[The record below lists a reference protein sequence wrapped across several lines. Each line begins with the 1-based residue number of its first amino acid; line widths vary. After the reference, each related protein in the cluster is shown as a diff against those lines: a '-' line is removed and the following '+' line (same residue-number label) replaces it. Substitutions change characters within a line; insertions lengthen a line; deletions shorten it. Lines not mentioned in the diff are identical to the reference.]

1 MTGGFVWTDDRV
13 RAALGLSAVDAGAS
27 GFASDAADGT
37 LRFRGVSTDS
47 RTAGEGDLFVAL
59 EGDNFDGHDY
69 VIAALERGAKG
80 AVVSRHVE
88 AEGDAR
94 FYPVDDTLHALGCLA
109 GYRRTRLSA
118 AVVGITGSS
127 GKTGTKDLTRA
138 ALEGSRTLHSTRG
151 NLNNR
156 VGLPLTLLDA
166 PDDVEV
172 VVLEMGTNEPGEIR
186 TLTEIA
192 GPEIGVVTTVS
203 ETHIEKLESLEGVLG
218 EKLDLLRGL
227 PDDGKAVVGDEPS
240 ILPDEARRVHPDVRV
255 AGWGDR
261 ADDDLRPADATM
273 DDQGHWS
280 FSWHGE
286 PVRLRVPGR
295 HSVLNALLALTVAD
309 MLDVPAAEAAR
320 GVSTLEASSMR
331 GEIRQLGEL
340 TLLLD
345 CYNANP
351 QSTRA
356 ALDLLVAMEPERPKV
371 AFLGSMLEL
380 GSHSE
385 EIHTALLAEAATMK
399 LDLLVATGD
408 FAGAAEK
415 MTSSTRAPSSIAC
428 VDPLEAYEELKN
440 RLNGDEVVLIK
451 ASRGFALE
459 RVVPEFER
467 DFGVAT
473 VPGGP
478 GA

>member
-1 MTGGFVWTDDRV
+1 MTDGFAWTDSHV
-13 RAALGLSAVDAGAS
+13 RAALRLSAVDGAS
-27 GFASDAADGT
+27 SGLPSDDDPAFRFA
-37 LRFRGVSTDS
+37 GVSTDS

-59 EGDNFDGHDY
+59 EGDNFNGHDY
-69 VIAALERGAKG
+69 VIAALERGARG
-80 AVVSRHVE
+80 AVVSRDFDIDSDV
-88 AEGDAR
+88 R
-94 FYPVDDTLHALGCLA
+94 LYPVDDTLDALGWLA
-109 GYRRTRLSA
+109 GYRRAHLGA

-138 ALEGSRTLHSTRG
+138 ALEGSRRLHATRG
-151 NLNNR
+151 NFNNR

-166 PDDVEV
+166 PDDAEV
-172 VVLEMGTNEPGEIR
+172 VVLEMGTNEPGEIH
-186 TLTEIA
+186 TLTEIS
-192 GPEIGVVTTVS
+192 GPAIGVVTTVS
-203 ETHIEKLESLEGVLG
+203 ETHIEKLESLEGVLN

-227 PDDGKAVVGDEPS
+227 PEDGMAVVGDEPA
-240 ILPDEARRVHPDVRV
+240 ILPEEARSVRPRVRV

-261 ADDDLRPADATM
+261 ADAELQPADATM

-280 FSWHGE
+280 FLWHGE

-295 HSVLNALLALTVAD
+295 HTVVNALLALTVAD

-320 GVSTLEASSMR
+320 GVSTLEASPMR
-331 GEIRQLGEL
+331 GETRQLGGL

-356 ALDLLVAMEPERPKV
+356 ALDLLVDIEPGRPKV

-380 GSHSE
+380 GNRSA
-385 EIHTALLAEAATMK
+385 EIHAALLAEAATMG

-408 FAGAAEK
+408 FFGAAER
-415 MTSSTRAPSSIAC
+415 MAHSTFGSAVIAIA
-428 VDPLEAYEELKN
+428 DPLEAYGELRN
-440 RLNGDEVVLIK
+440 RLGGDEVILIK

-459 RVVPEFER
+459 RVIPEFER
-467 DFGVAT
+467 DFGVAAT
-473 VPGGP
+473 PGGTE
-478 GA
+478 A